1 MRLKLHVNIIILHV
15 NIDKQTF
22 IGLVQTCRGVISK
35 EDEIQTT
42 YRSKNLTLKL
52 KTIHK

>member
-1 MRLKLHVNIIILHV
+1 MLQVNIIILHA

-35 EDEIQTT
+35 EDEIHTT
-42 YRSKNLTLKL
+42 
-52 KTIHK
+52 